1 MLPFQAEL
9 YRAIFPHHIAQSRT
23 VLISRADDIRPYSS
37 NRANGFLQRSYGKL
51 FPQSYPHN
59 RGLRKICRSKAW
71 GSVNEGAHFVCVTEF
86 AGSHNAAMANFFRIT
101 SHNRGL
107 RKIVQDKAQGSGREG
122 AYFVYATERTGS
134 CNAAMANF
142 FRITSHNRG
151 LRKIVQD
158 KAQGSGREGAYFVY
172 ATERTGSCNAVMG
185 DFSAV

>member
-59 RGLRKICRSKAW
+59 RGLRKLCRSKAW

-86 AGSHNAAMANFFRIT
+86 TGSHNAAMANFFRIT
-101 SHNRGL
+101 SLNRGL

-122 AYFVYATERTGS
+122 ATLCTQPSERVPATRS
-134 CNAAMANF
+134 WAIFPQSDHSMRDMAMALIF
-142 FRITSHNRG
+142 T
-151 LRKIVQD
+151 V
-158 KAQGSGREGAYFVY
+158 
-172 ATERTGSCNAVMG
+172 
-185 DFSAV
+185 

>member
-59 RGLRKICRSKAW
+59 RGLRKICRSKA
-71 GSVNEGAHFVCVTEF
+71 
-86 AGSHNAAMANFFRIT
+86 
-101 SHNRGL
+101 
-107 RKIVQDKAQGSGREG
+107 QGFGREG

-142 FRITSHNRG
+142 FRNHI
-151 LRKIVQD
+151 
-158 KAQGSGREGAYFVY
+158 
-172 ATERTGSCNAVMG
+172 RTIE
-185 DFSAV
+185 D

>member
-1 MLPFQAEL
+1 MLSFQAEL

-51 FPQSYPHN
+51 FPQPYPHN

-86 AGSHNAAMANFFRIT
+86 TGSHNAAMANFFRIT
-101 SHNRGL
+101 SLNRGL
-107 RKIVQDKAQGSGREG
+107 RKIVQDKAQGFGREG

-142 FRITSHNRG
+142 FRNHICT
-151 LRKIVQD
+151 IED
-158 KAQGSGREGAYFVY
+158 
-172 ATERTGSCNAVMG
+172 
-185 DFSAV
+185 